1 MIHKVHP
8 QFNTLQTDI
17 SVLEPLVDKL
27 CRELNECQA
36 EVRRLRVA
44 YDELNGKQEMLC
56 DSIES
61 VQWGVIHLG
70 GYTYFETLT
79 PEQRARMYSVE
90 RGNLIAAR
98 MVGMEQYLNTIRQ
111 ANRGVDLAAED
122 TEMALA
128 EGGEPEIATNDPEVN
143 LAAPASDYSQVSSTF
158 QSELYEALMRRS
170 SADVTD
176 FQNLPL
182 QLLNLLNGH
191 QPVPRDLK
199 IQYFTAAADRL
210 QLMAN
215 RQPETSQ
222 TVADRYR
229 EYSHLLREMAYL

>member
-1 MIHKVHP
+1 MR
-8 QFNTLQTDI
+8 
-17 SVLEPLVDKL
+17 
-27 CRELNECQA
+27 C
-36 EVRRLRVA
+36 LRVT
-44 YDELNGKQEMLC
+44 YGELNGQQEMLC

-70 GYTYFETLT
+70 GYTYFDTLT
-79 PEQRARMYSVE
+79 QEQRARMYSVE
-90 RGNLIAAR
+90 SGNLISAR
-98 MVGMEQYLNTIRQ
+98 TMGMQQYLNTIRQ

-122 TEMALA
+122 TEMALV
-128 EGGEPEIATNDPEVN
+128 EGGESEVATNDPEVN
-143 LAAPASDYSQVSSTF
+143 LAAPISDYNQVPSTF
-158 QSELYEALMRRS
+158 QSELYEALMRS
-170 SADVTD
+170 NADVTD
-176 FQNLPL
+176 FQNLLL
-182 QLLNLLNGH
+182 QMLNLVNSH
-191 QPVPRDLK
+191 QPVPRNLK